1 MKKSK
6 WLAALGVAVLSVSV
20 LAACGG
26 KNSSS
31 GSNATKTYKYVFVND
46 PKSLDYILT
55 NGGGTT
61 DVATQMV
68 DGLLENDKYGNLVPS
83 LAKNWKVSEDG
94 LTYTY
99 TLRDGVSWYTSDGEE
114 YAPVTAEDFVTGLKH
129 AVDGKSE
136 ALYVVEDSI
145 KNLKAYQNGEVDFK
159 EVGVKALDDKT
170 VQYTLNK
177 PESYWNSKTTY
188 SVLFPVNAKFLK
200 TQGKDFGT
208 TDPSSILVNGA
219 YFLSAFT
226 SKSSMEFNKN
236 ESYWDA
242 KNVNIDTVK
251 LTYSDGSDPGSF
263 YKSFDKGEFSVASLY
278 PNAPTYKSAKK
289 KYADNITYGML
300 TGDIRHLSWNLN
312 RTAFNNSKKD
322 PAQQDSGKKALNN
335 KDFRQAVMFG
345 FDRAAFQA
353 QKFGEDAKTKALR
366 NMLVP
371 PSFVTVGDEN
381 FGDVVEKELSTLGDE
396 WKDVKLEDAQD
407 GFYNPEKA
415 KAEFAKAKEAL
426 SAEGVTFPVQ
436 LDYPVD
442 QANAVT
448 VQEAQSFKQSVE
460 ASLGK
465 ENVQVNVIETE
476 TSTHE
481 AQGFYAETPEQQD
494 YDIISSWWGPDYQD
508 PRTYLDIISPRDG
521 GSVVQKLGIKAGE
534 SDEVAA
540 SLGLDTYQ
548 TLLDQAAAIS
558 NDNDARYTAYAKA
571 QAYLTDSAVDIP
583 VVTLGGTPRVTKSV
597 PFSGGFAWAG
607 AKGPLS
613 YKQLKLQEKPVT
625 AKQYEKAKEKWL
637 KAQSKSNAEYAKKLA
652 DHVKK

>member
-6 WLAALGVAVLSVSV
+6 WLAAVSVAILSVSA
-20 LAACGG
+20 LAACGN
-26 KNSSS
+26 KNAS
-31 GSNATKTYKYVFVND
+31 GGSEATKTYKYVFVND

-61 DVATQMV
+61 DVITQMV
-68 DGLLENDKYGNLVPS
+68 DGLLENDEYGNLVPS
-83 LAKNWKVSEDG
+83 LAKDWKVSKDG

-99 TLRDGVSWYTSDGEE
+99 TLRDGVSWYTADGEE

-129 AVDGKSE
+129 AVDDKSD

-200 TQGKDFGT
+200 SKGKDFGT

-226 SKSSMEFNKN
+226 SKSSMEFHKN
-236 ESYWDA
+236 ENYWDA
-242 KNVNIDTVK
+242 KNVGIESVK
-251 LTYSDGSDPGSF
+251 LTYSDGSDSGSF
-263 YKSFDKGEFSVASLY
+263 YKNFDKGEFSVARLY
-278 PNAPTYKSAKK
+278 PNDPTYKSAKK
-289 KYADNITYGML
+289 NYADNITYGML
-300 TGDIRHLSWNLN
+300 TGDIRHLTWNLN
-312 RTAFNNSKKD
+312 RTSFKNTKKD
-322 PAQQDSGKKALNN
+322 PAQQDAGKKALNN
-335 KDFRQAVMFG
+335 KDFRQAIQFA
-345 FDRAAFQA
+345 FDRASFQA
-353 QKFGEDAKTKALR
+353 QTAGQDAKTKALR

-371 PSFVTVGDEN
+371 PTFVTVGESD
-381 FGDVVEKELSTLGDE
+381 FGSEVEKEMAKLGDE
-396 WKDVKLEDAQD
+396 WKDVNLADAQD

-426 SAEGVTFPVQ
+426 TAEGVTFPVQ

-442 QANAVT
+442 QANAAT

-465 ENVQVNVIETE
+465 ENVIVNVLETE

-508 PRTYLDIISPRDG
+508 PRTYLDIMSSVGG
-521 GSVVQKLGIKAGE
+521 GSVIQKLGIKAGQNK
-534 SDEVAA
+534 DVVAA
-540 SLGLDTYQ
+540 AGLDTYQ
-548 TLLDQAAAIS
+548 TLLDEAAAITD
-558 NDNDARYTAYAKA
+558 DNDARYKAYAKA

-583 VVTLGGTPRVTKSV
+583 VVALGGTPRVTKAV
-597 PFSGGFAWAG
+597 PFSGGFSWAG
-607 AKGPLS
+607 SKGPLA
-613 YKQLKLQEKPVT
+613 YKGMKLQDKPVT
-625 AKQYEKAKEKWL
+625 AKQYENAKEKWM
-637 KAQSKSNAEYAKKLA
+637 KAKAKSNAKYAEKLA
-652 DHVKK
+652 DHVEK